1 MPANPI
7 DEGANT
13 ASRKADIYDSVT
25 GVTCQCRDCQRGEVN
40 EAVET
45 FFLQIVLML
54 LVSCNYPTPKMAC
67 EDELETLAVECNM
80 TLASFARS
88 GSSYSENLSL
98 LLCAR
103 YTAKKVKCQEELY

>member
-1 MPANPI
+1 M
-7 DEGANT
+7 
-13 ASRKADIYDSVT
+13 KQWKLFV
-25 GVTCQCRDCQRGEVN
+25 
-40 EAVET
+40 
-45 FFLQIVLML
+45 LQIVFML

-80 TLASFARS
+80 TLAAFARS

-103 YTAKKVKCQEELY
+103 YTAKKAKCQEELY